1 MIKFRN
7 IFYFLN
13 RNPSYASIFT
23 LSLKNEPK
31 NYKTIII
38 LNIVSRIFEK
48 IITFISYKKYYL
60 YCVIK
65 IR

>member
-7 IFYFLN
+7 IIYFLN
-13 RNPSYASIFT
+13 RNPSYTSIFT

-31 NYKTIII
+31 NYKIIII

-48 IITFISYKKYYL
+48 IITFISCKKYYI
-60 YCVIK
+60 CTV
-65 IR
+65 